1 VADTEANT
9 AAASSRLQ
17 ESISTATS
25 VVAPLSLLTALLFY
39 FGYASSRAQYDYFGI
54 DVDTIGLSTQD
65 YVLRSPAPLLT
76 PLLTFVL
83 LGVAVATLHEWL
95 RLRIAGARKAAE
107 GKDPGTPEQR
117 RIAGWHRLARGLVAG
132 GWVTLLVG
140 VGLLLAYGVLAPR
153 WVYYP
158 LITPLVMAVGAG
170 LALYGRR
177 VARLLEDGQRFR
189 AVAVLLTL
197 VLATNVF
204 WATATFAE
212 WSGRGSAME
221 IARRPGQLPSVI
233 LDTHER
239 LHLRS
244 PGIEEKALPESEGQ
258 TYRYRYRG
266 LRLLIQGSDR
276 LFLVPGGEWSA
287 SSSTLVVPLDS
298 SVRLQF
304 RYRNLPPAPG

>member
-1 VADTEANT
+1 MADD
-9 AAASSRLQ
+9 ASEFSRVQ
-17 ESISTATS
+17 GFISTVAS

-65 YVLRSPAPLLT
+65 YVMRSPAPLLT

-83 LGVAVATLHEWL
+83 LGVAVATLHEWV
-95 RLRIAGARKAAE
+95 RRRIEVARKAA
-107 GKDPGTPEQR
+107 DGTKQGVQEQR
-117 RIAGWHRLARGLVAG
+117 RLARWRQVTRGLMAV
-132 GWVTLLVG
+132 GWGILLAG

-158 LITPLVMAVGAG
+158 LVTPLVMAVGAG

-177 VARLLEDGQRFR
+177 VGRLLEDGRPFR
-189 AVAVLLTL
+189 PVVLLL
-197 VLATNVF
+197 ALALATNMF

-212 WSGRGSAME
+212 WSGRGSGME
-221 IARRPGQLPSVI
+221 IARHASRLPSVI
-233 LDTHER
+233 LDTQER
-239 LHLRS
+239 LHPTS
-244 PGIEEKALPESEGQ
+244 PGIDEKVIPASDGQ
-258 TYRYRYRG
+258 TYHYRYRG
-266 LRLLIQGSDR
+266 LRLLIQGRDR
-276 LFLVPGGEWSA
+276 LFLVPGGVWSA

-304 RYRNLPPAPG
+304 RFRNLPPD

>member
-1 VADTEANT
+1 MAD
-9 AAASSRLQ
+9 AAGTSRLQ

-25 VVAPLSLLTALLFY
+25 VVAPLRLLTALLFY

-65 YVLRSPAPLLT
+65 YVMRSPAPLLT

-83 LGVAVATLHEWL
+83 LGVVVATLHEWL
-95 RLRIAGARKAAE
+95 RARVAAAREAAE
-107 GKDPGTPEQR
+107 GAGPGTPER
-117 RIAGWHRLARGLVAG
+117 RRFADWGRLARGLVVA
-132 GWVTLLVG
+132 GWVTLLAG
-140 VGLLLAYGVLAPR
+140 VVLLLAYGVLAPR
-153 WVYYP
+153 WVFYP
-158 LITPLVMAVGAG
+158 LVTPLVMAVGAG

-177 VARLLEDGQRFR
+177 VARLLEDGRRFR
-189 AVAVLLTL
+189 AVAVLLAL
-197 VLATNVF
+197 VLAANAF

-221 IARRPGQLPSVI
+221 LARHPSRLPSVI
-233 LDTHER
+233 LDTQEQ
-239 LHLRS
+239 LHLTS
-244 PGIEEKALPESEGQ
+244 PGMEETEIPPSEGQ
-258 TYRYRYRG
+258 TYHYRYRG

-304 RYRNLPPAPG
+304 RFRNVPPDGS